1 MKKVIIV
8 VSILVVQLVIS
19 QEEIKTNDKVF
30 TKLENINSRKGQFFA
45 SWGWNRSSYST
56 SDITFKGDDFDF
68 TLSDVK
74 SSDKPKPL
82 GIGFLDPGGLTLPQ
96 TNFEI
101 GYFIKDNYNI
111 IFGYDH
117 MKYVMRNNQ
126 TVGINGEIST
136 GDYLFDGAAYNF
148 DGTYKN
154 QTINLSKPFLLFEHT
169 DGLNYIFIGANRFD
183 NFNKLLHINTDK
195 FEVNLE
201 EGIDF
206 GFVMPKTN
214 TTILGNKR
222 YDQFHVAGFGLSASA
237 GLNLTFFKHFYIKT
251 DFKIG
256 YINMPDIRITEDA
269 SEKAKQHF
277 TFAETSYTFGYR
289 FYIFK

>member
-1 MKKVIIV
+1 MKKTLLL
-8 VSILVVQLVIS
+8 LVVLVAQFVFS
-19 QEEIKTNDKVF
+19 QEKSNIENTIS

-45 SWGWNRSSYST
+45 SWGWNRASYST
-56 SDITFKGDDFDF
+56 SDISFKGNDFNFILD
-68 TLSDVK
+68 DVK
-74 SSDKPKPL
+74 SSDKPKSF
-82 GIGFLDPGGLTLPQ
+82 GIRFLDPGGLTLPQ

-111 IFGYDH
+111 VFGYDH

-126 TVGINGEIST
+126 SVGINGQITT
-136 GDYLFDGAAYNF
+136 GDYLFDDVTYNF
-148 DGTYKN
+148 DKIYTN
-154 QTINLSKPFLLFEHT
+154 ETINLSKSFLLFEHT

-183 NFNKLLHINTDK
+183 NLNKLLGIKTDK

-256 YINMPDIRITEDA
+256 YINMPNIRITEDA

>member
-1 MKKVIIV
+1 MKKTLLIIV
-8 VSILVVQLVIS
+8 ILVAQLVFS
-19 QEEIKTNDKVF
+19 QEKLNTENNIS
-30 TKLENINSRKGQFFA
+30 TKLENMNSRKGQFFA
-45 SWGWNRSSYST
+45 SWGWNRASYST
-56 SDITFKGDDFDF
+56 SNISFKGDDFNF

-74 SSDKPKPL
+74 SSDKPKPF
-82 GIGFLDPGGLTLPQ
+82 GIEFLDPGGLTLPQ

-101 GYFIKDNYNI
+101 GYFIKDNYNVV
-111 IFGYDH
+111 FGYDH

-126 TVGINGEIST
+126 NVGINGQIST
-136 GDYLFDGAAYNF
+136 GDYLFEDTAYNF
-148 DGTYKN
+148 DKTYTN
-154 QTINLSKPFLLFEHT
+154 EMINLSRPFLLFEHT

-183 NFNKLLHINTDK
+183 NFNKLLGINTDK

-251 DFKIG
+251 DFKVG
-256 YINMPDIRITEDA
+256 YINMNDIRITEDA